1 MRHHATPAALAAFGL
16 AFAGCASGA
25 SPVAAQSAEPAVSEA
40 CDAFRFHPVE
50 FWIDAEAVHPGASL
64 PLEAVSGLA
73 RTATVI
79 PPAIPASCLV
89 DWRITPAGVATLSAD
104 RLRLTVSPDAR
115 PGETLTL
122 EARAPEGPV
131 ARHVRT
137 IEDRAR
143 PAADAAPVDESDERV
158 LTGLWR
164 QVEIDCAG
172 RPQPSEPVRELEFR
186 APGRFWVT
194 FVPFETYR
202 DYWGQVDFDP
212 AADRLALTIEGGNG
226 KPENAI
232 LSGAAR
238 LEADGRR
245 LVLEGFNLGN
255 AHHFNAGWPCRY
267 VFAR

>member
-1 MRHHATPAALAAFGL
+1 MRHHATFAVLAAFGL
-16 AFAGCASGA
+16 AFAGCASGP
-25 SPVAAQSAEPAVSEA
+25 SPVVARSGEAAVSEA
-40 CDAFRFHPVE
+40 CNAFRFHPIE
-50 FWIDAEAVHPGASL
+50 FWIDAEAVHPGESL
-64 PLEAVSGLA
+64 PLEAVSALG
-73 RTATVI
+73 RTATWT
-79 PPAIPASCLV
+79 PPAIPSSCLV
-89 DWRITPAGVATLSAD
+89 DWRITPAGIATLSVD
-104 RLRLTVSPDAR
+104 RLSLTVSPDAR
-115 PGETLTL
+115 PGETLIL

-137 IEDRAR
+137 IEDPAS

-164 QVEIDCAG
+164 QVEIDCSG

-194 FVPFETYR
+194 FLPFETYR

-212 AADRLALTIEGGNG
+212 AAGLLTLTVEDGNST
-226 KPENAI
+226 PDNAI
-232 LSGAAR
+232 LSGPAR

-245 LVLEGFNLGN
+245 LVLEDFNLGN

>member
-1 MRHHATPAALAAFGL
+1 MTQTADGQKLYQQVAVTIADAIRAGRYVPGRRLPSERDLAEEFQVSRPTIREAMIALEIRGFI
-16 AFAGCASGA
+16 
-25 SPVAAQSAEPAVSEA
+25 E
-40 CDAFRFHPVE
+40 
-50 FWIDAEAVHPGASL
+50 
-64 PLEAVSGLA
+64 
-73 RTATVI
+73 
-79 PPAIPASCLV
+79 
-89 DWRITPAGVATLSAD
+89 
-104 RLRLTVSPDAR
+104 AR
-115 PGETLTL
+115 PGSGIYVTDAPPL

-137 IEDRAR
+137 IEDRAS

-255 AHHFNAGWPCRY
+255 AHHDNSGWPCRY

>member
-1 MRHHATPAALAAFGL
+1 MRHHITPAAVAGVALAL
-16 AFAGCASGA
+16 TGCAGGP
-25 SPVAAQSAEPAVSEA
+25 SPAIARSAQSAPEA
-40 CDAFRFHPVE
+40 CTAFRFQPVE
-50 FWIDAEAVHPGASL
+50 FWIDAEAVHPGDTL
-64 PLEAVSGLA
+64 PLKAVSGLA

-79 PPAIPASCLV
+79 PPAIPATCLV
-89 DWRITPAGVATLSAD
+89 DWRITPAGAAALSAD
-104 RLRLTVSPDAR
+104 GLSLAVSPDIR
-115 PGETLTL
+115 IGETLTL
-122 EARAPEGPV
+122 EARTPDGPV

-137 IEDRAR
+137 IED
-143 PAADAAPVDESDERV
+143 PASPPANAPPPDDSDERV

-164 QVEIDCAG
+164 QVGIACSG
-172 RPQPSEPVRELEFR
+172 PQPSEPVRELEFR

-194 FVPFETYR
+194 FLPFETYR

-212 AADRLALTIEGGNG
+212 DADRLTLTVEGGNNE
-226 KPENAI
+226 PENAI

-255 AHHFNAGWPCRY
+255 AHHDNSGWPCRY